1 MSSHSEDAPELDH
14 LISALAADH
23 GPPGP
28 ASGAVRAAAR
38 AAYAMRRDDAL
49 MTEIGDDSL
58 AGPPPGIRSPA
69 AFADTPR
76 YLRFDAPDTAIGLEV
91 TVVDAGHRTLVGSID
106 PTGPTSVEIR
116 TPQGTAST
124 PIDDNGAFVIP
135 GVPGGPVSLVLHH
148 PTDQPVAT
156 PWLAL

>member
-38 AAYAMRRDDAL
+38 AAFAMRCDDAV
-49 MTEIGDDSL
+49 MTDIGADSL
-58 AGPPPGIRSPA
+58 TGPPPGVRSPA

-76 YLRFDAPDTAIGLEV
+76 YLRFDAPGTAIGLEV
-91 TVVDAGHRTLVGSID
+91 TVVDDNHRTLVGSID
-106 PTGPTSVEIR
+106 PPGPTTAEIR
-116 TPQGTAST
+116 TPQGTASA
-124 PIDDNGAFVIP
+124 PIDDNGAFVIS

-148 PTDQPVAT
+148 PADRPVAT